1 MISLDNARNDVF
13 QHSGQYD
20 DIQVENLSR
29 LGWAIDHKFVHD
41 IYINKSK
48 PFLQNMYLKK
58 KWINARQ
65 YSLRMQPWSKK
76 KPAKQ
81 AIFILYFL

>member
-48 PFLQNMYLKK
+48 PFLQNMYL
-58 KWINARQ
+58 
-65 YSLRMQPWSKK
+65 
-76 KPAKQ
+76 
-81 AIFILYFL
+81 